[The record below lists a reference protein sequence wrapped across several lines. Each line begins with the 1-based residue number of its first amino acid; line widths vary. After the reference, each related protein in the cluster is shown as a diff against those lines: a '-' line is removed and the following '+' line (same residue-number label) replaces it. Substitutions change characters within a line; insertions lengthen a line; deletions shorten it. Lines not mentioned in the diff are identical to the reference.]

1 MLADAFDAEDGAALK
16 ALHLYGWRV
25 FEWFAMGAEPGVEDA
40 IAADAGIDTTGNG
53 FHLREF
59 GHLLILR
66 E

>member
-1 MLADAFDAEDGAALK
+1 
-16 ALHLYGWRV
+16 
-25 FEWFAMGAEPGVEDA
+25 VEDA